1 MWEALRRRTGIVL
14 STVRGGGGLKT
25 CNLYIYSGFSLH
37 AWTESHSCCVS
48 TNINLDFVQQQKS
61 FFFCPL
67 RRKNKLNYHWQI
79 LYPSHMFRIV
89 FPIRRFDILCSE
101 QLLINLYNEVS

>member
-25 CNLYIYSGFSLH
+25 CNLYTKVDLVFMPGLNPT
-37 AWTESHSCCVS
+37 AAAS

-61 FFFCPL
+61 NFFFL
-67 RRKNKLNYHWQI
+67 
-79 LYPSHMFRIV
+79 
-89 FPIRRFDILCSE
+89 
-101 QLLINLYNEVS
+101 